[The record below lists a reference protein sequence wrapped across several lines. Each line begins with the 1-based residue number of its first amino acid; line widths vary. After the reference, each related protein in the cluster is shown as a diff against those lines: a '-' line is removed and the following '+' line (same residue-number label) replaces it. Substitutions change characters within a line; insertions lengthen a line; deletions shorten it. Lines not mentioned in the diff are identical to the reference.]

1 VDVSQLKSIPLFQD
15 VPDDDLLKVATF
27 AELESH
33 PDGAAV
39 VREGGYAND
48 FYAIEDG
55 TAEVERDDQHLADLG
70 PGDVFGEQA
79 LLEGEQ
85 RSATVRATSPLR
97 VIKISH
103 WELDKMKRDMPAVV
117 DELRRQVEAR
127 KG

>member
-1 VDVSQLKSIPLFQD
+1 MDVSQLKAIPLFRD
-15 VPDDDLLKVATF
+15 VPDDALLKVATF

-55 TAEVERDDQHLADLG
+55 TARVERDGQHLADLG

-85 RSATVRATSPLR
+85 RSASVIAASPLR
-97 VIKISH
+97 VVKISH
-103 WELDKMKRDMPAVV
+103 WELDKMRRDMPDVV
-117 DELRRQVEAR
+117 GELRKQIAAR
-127 KG
+127 K

>member
-39 VREGGYAND
+39 VTEGGYAND

-55 TAEVERDDQHLADLG
+55 TAEVERDGQHLADLG

-97 VIKISH
+97 LIKISH